1 MSTYKGKSKRQN
13 KAYKTFKKE
22 NNFGAKEVF
31 NSRLGVLQKKAD
43 NSPTVKELESTQ
55 KNANHKNNTGIPDD
69 LKLGMENLT
78 GISLNDVRVH
88 RNSNEPSNFSALA
101 YAKGSNIHLGPG
113 QEKHLPHELGHIV
126 QQKQGRVKPTMQV
139 NENIK
144 INDDN
149 NLEKDADNLGDK
161 ALQTSINENSQ
172 NLSEGSKKN
181 NVIQRLG
188 DEDMLRQQMAIRRRA
203 ISGEDNET
211 DDNPYL
217 IRDTESGQNTPGKL
231 ADRQTPEG
239 GMGMS
244 QLSQTLGEQLTKSK
258 TEAQI
263 KKRDQFDEF
272 AFKQSKY
279 ADTSK
284 PGKKNTRWNRFMN
297 FGKSIGR
304 GIGNL
309 KEMAKGSWLA
319 RKFGFSGLNKNER
332 DAANARDKDISR
344 GQRVVDSYN
353 KEGGKWAKKA
363 DKASIGTS
371 VGAFLAGKSPVG
383 GKIAKNAVKS
393 AGAFKESE
401 YQSNVASAYNEDKG
415 DAIVNIGSQ
424 AKGESFATKSE
435 QTKMKGQK
443 FAAKAAGAAVDEINP
458 FDKVNHAL
466 QELTG
471 DTLSLPS
478 AESAAGAAYD
488 FANRKKTKE
497 LSERQSGESANQ
509 ARAFS
514 VQNTGYINQKGFDE
528 HQQKNAGLMSE
539 LKSKFSG
546 DGKPNLKSVDTSE
559 SSKGKTGMYGSELDF
574 LTKNPKAKAMIEA
587 AQKKGPAEV
596 NGDDEDDWD

>member
-1 MSTYKGKSKRQN
+1 MNTFKGKSKRQN
-13 KAYKTFKKE
+13 EANKTLKKE

-88 RNSNEPSNFSALA
+88 KNSNEPSNFSALA

-139 NENIK
+139 NEDIK

-172 NLSEGSKKN
+172 NLSEGSKNN

-217 IRDTESGQNTPGKL
+217 IRDRETRQNTPGKL

-239 GMGMS
+239 GMDMS
-244 QLSQTLGEQLTKSK
+244 QLSQTLGEQLTESK

-272 AFKQSKY
+272 SFNQSKY

-284 PGKKNTRWNRFMN
+284 PGEKNTRWNRFMN

-309 KEMAKGSWLA
+309 KEMAKGSWLG
-319 RKFGFSGLNKNER
+319 RKFGFSGLNQNER

-353 KEGGKWAKKA
+353 KEGGKWANKA

-371 VGAFLAGKSPVG
+371 VGAFFAGKSPVG

-435 QTKMKGQK
+435 QSKMKGQK
-443 FAAKAAGAAVDEINP
+443 FATKAAGAAVDELNP

>member
-1 MSTYKGKSKRQN
+1 MNTFKGKSKRQN
-13 KAYKTFKKE
+13 EANKTLKKE

-43 NSPTVKELESTQ
+43 NSPRVKELESTQ

-139 NENIK
+139 NEDIK

-172 NLSEGSKKN
+172 NLSEGSKNN

-217 IRDTESGQNTPGKL
+217 IRDTESRQNTPGKL

-244 QLSQTLGEQLTKSK
+244 QLSKTLGEQLTESK

-272 AFKQSKY
+272 SFNQSKY

-284 PGKKNTRWNRFMN
+284 PGEKNTRWNRFMN

-309 KEMAKGSWLA
+309 KEMAKGSWLG
-319 RKFGFSGLNKNER
+319 RKFGFSGLNQNER

-478 AESAAGAAYD
+478 AESAAGVAYD
-488 FANRKKTKE
+488 LANRKKTKE

>member
-1 MSTYKGKSKRQN
+1 
-13 KAYKTFKKE
+13 
-22 NNFGAKEVF
+22 
-31 NSRLGVLQKKAD
+31 
-43 NSPTVKELESTQ
+43 
-55 KNANHKNNTGIPDD
+55 
-69 LKLGMENLT
+69 
-78 GISLNDVRVH
+78 
-88 RNSNEPSNFSALA
+88 
-101 YAKGSNIHLGPG
+101 
-113 QEKHLPHELGHIV
+113 
-126 QQKQGRVKPTMQV
+126 
-139 NENIK
+139 
-144 INDDN
+144 
-149 NLEKDADNLGDK
+149 
-161 ALQTSINENSQ
+161 
-172 NLSEGSKKN
+172 
-181 NVIQRLG
+181 
-188 DEDMLRQQMAIRRRA
+188 
-203 ISGEDNET
+203 
-211 DDNPYL
+211 
-217 IRDTESGQNTPGKL
+217 
-231 ADRQTPEG
+231 
-239 GMGMS
+239 
-244 QLSQTLGEQLTKSK
+244 
-258 TEAQI
+258 
-263 KKRDQFDEF
+263 
-272 AFKQSKY
+272 
-279 ADTSK
+279 
-284 PGKKNTRWNRFMN
+284 MN

-309 KEMAKGSWLA
+309 KEMAKGSWLG
-319 RKFGFSGLNKNER
+319 RKFGFSGLNQNER

-353 KEGGKWAKKA
+353 KEGGKSAKKA

-435 QTKMKGQK
+435 QSKMKGQK

-478 AESAAGAAYD
+478 AESAAGVAYD
-488 FANRKKTKE
+488 LANRKKTKE

-546 DGKPNLKSVDTSE
+546 DGKPNLKGVDTSE